1 MDGRRARRRT
11 RLARELRVQ
20 PQLVPLNC
28 KYPLLGLVWEMT
40 PGWLGGV
47 CFPVSSHQLW
57 EAQLKLF
64 IVIQTFYQLLF
75 QKISLV
81 N

>member
-1 MDGRRARRRT
+1 M
-11 RLARELRVQ
+11 ARELRVQ

-47 CFPVSSHQLW
+47 YFPVS
-57 EAQLKLF
+57 
-64 IVIQTFYQLLF
+64 VISPALGSTVETVHCYSNLLPAALLEDL
-75 QKISLV
+75 SS
-81 N
+81 